1 MVRTRSVDAKAV
13 ALQRTG
19 GLGTFASSL
28 GQEAVSVGA
37 ASAVREEDVL
47 LPSFRGQGAQ
57 LWRGV
62 TPLEFFLYWGGDER
76 GSDFARAR
84 ADFPVCVP
92 VGSHAPHAIGVAL
105 AFKLRKEKRAAV
117 SIFGDGATSKGY
129 AAEALNIAGV
139 WKLPIVVVVSNNS
152 WAISMPRHRQSA
164 AQTLALKAIAAGFNG
179 EQVDGNHV
187 TPVHGAVAAALE
199 RARSGG
205 GPHLVE
211 ALTYR
216 LCDHTT
222 TDDASRYR
230 DDAEVSRR
238 WPEEPVLRLRRYLTE
253 LDQDR
258 RRAAPPGDSGRDHGS
273 RRHLFGDAAAS
284 AVVNIRQ
291 HLRQPAGGARGAA
304 TGRARLQRFCRSGNE
319 DFQPNRLV
327 RHERGCDGRSVSLC
341 R

>member
-222 TDDASRYR
+222 ADDASRYR

-253 LDQDR
+253 LGHWTKADEERLLQETAAEITAAADTYLAMPR
-258 RRAAPPGDSGRDHGS
+258 QAPSSIFDNTFASLPAELAVQRQAALGYNGFAAPETKIS
-273 RRHLFGDAAAS
+273 
-284 AVVNIRQ
+284 
-291 HLRQPAGGARGAA
+291 
-304 TGRARLQRFCRSGNE
+304 
-319 DFQPNRLV
+319 NRT
-327 RHERGCDGRSVSLC
+327 D
-341 R
+341 

>member
-222 TDDASRYR
+222 ADDASRYR
-230 DDAEVSRR
+230 DDADVSRH

-253 LDQDR
+253 LGHWTKADEERLLQETAAEITAAADTYLAMPR
-258 RRAAPPGDSGRDHGS
+258 QAPSSIFDNTFASLPAELAVQREAALGRAGFAAP
-273 RRHLFGDAAAS
+273 
-284 AVVNIRQ
+284 
-291 HLRQPAGGARGAA
+291 GAKI
-304 TGRARLQRFCRSGNE
+304 S
-319 DFQPNRLV
+319 NRT
-327 RHERGCDGRSVSLC
+327 D
-341 R
+341 